1 MELRIIESPTGK
13 LAQTANGL
21 KPVFRLEEWYIVGP
35 VAWGKTFDRKGVLDG
50 TDTRTSAILFH
61 NQKDN
66 WIETRNS
73 VYLLGE
79 PYVSGAQKDLRMLEP
94 VTATAK
100 FTQPPARDAY
110 SAQKVVEPKF
120 ARDKFKEC
128 YPGATFYPNGECDD
142 PRTDVA
148 RAAFYKGWLALEAM
162 AGQALAMKL
171 DAVVT
176 VLRTLHPTLEGL
188 DPFLDS
194 VALREAHNMHKQYAE
209 LRHRMDGLEK

>member
-1 MELRIIESPTGK
+1 MELKIIDSPSGK
-13 LAQTANGL
+13 LAQTKNGL
-21 KPVFRLEEWYIVGP
+21 KPVYHLNDWYIVGAVAFGNVQDRAALADGRP
-35 VAWGKTFDRKGVLDG
+35 VGKNEPLRTSQILYRDVLD
-50 TDTRTSAILFH
+50 
-61 NQKDN
+61 KY
-66 WIETRNS
+66 IETRNS
-73 VYLLGE
+73 VYMLMN
-79 PYVSGAQKDLRMLEP
+79 PYVEAKALNMNVKFAQTP
-94 VTATAK
+94 V
-100 FTQPPARDAY
+100 RDAY

-120 ARDKFKEC
+120 ARDEFKKC

-176 VLRTLHPTLEGL
+176 VLRTLHPTLEGM

-194 VALREAHNMHKQYAE
+194 VALREAHNMHKQYAQ
-209 LRHRMDGLEK
+209 LRDQVG